1 MGKGNQQ
8 IKMFPLFFLIYMF
21 SWSTSLDIMSVHAK
35 ISNCFIRH
43 QYIHLD
49 NIDYLDLNL
58 NMTDTYNGYIDN
70 EECCNI
76 LLTYTLNDNKRANA
90 MCVLYDDCFRKWYNK
105 AITSLKIYS
114 ITNYNLVLSDCQNLI
129 LDAPPV
135 YYIKNFSETEVQDIC
150 PSFES
155 NGKLC
160 SNPKKNEMDLS
171 IRIYFIGT
179 AIIFT
184 LINMSLFFF
193 NALTS
198 KDV

>member
-1 MGKGNQQ
+1 
-8 IKMFPLFFLIYMF
+8 MFSLFFLIYMF
-21 SWSTSLDIMSVHAK
+21 SWSASLDIMSVHAK

-58 NMTDTYNGYIDN
+58 NMTDSYNGYIDN

-76 LLTYTLNDNKRANA
+76 ILTYTLNDNKRANA

-105 AITSLKIYS
+105 AITSLNIYS
-114 ITNYNLVLSDCQNLI
+114 ITNYNLALSDCPNLI
-129 LDAPPV
+129 LTAPPV
-135 YYIKNFSETEVQDIC
+135 YYIKNSPETEVQDIC

-155 NGKLC
+155 NGELC
-160 SNPKKNEMDLS
+160 SKPNKNEMDLS

-179 AIIFT
+179 GIIFSV
-184 LINMSLFFF
+184 INMTLFFL
-193 NALTS
+193 NSITS
-198 KDV
+198 EDV